1 MKTNSNN
8 KKHRLSI
15 AKREA
20 YTGMFYIAPF
30 FIGTLVF
37 FLYPLI
43 SSFILSFGDI
53 DKSQAGFHINIVGID
68 NYWNAFFQDVIFV
81 PRFIS
86 AVKNTLIDVPL
97 VVVFSLIIAIMLNKV
112 TRFSGYFRVVMF
124 LPFLLGTGYVL
135 EHLFTLGVDAQV
147 LSVQSGNI
155 FSREILNYIGED
167 FVEVIDIIFGRIVKI
182 LWMSGVQILLFLS
195 AIQNISVSL
204 YEAARI
210 DGANEYT
217 TFWKITLP
225 MISPILLLN
234 IFYTVITSFTESTN
248 KVLTYIQEQ
257 TVRYAA
263 HGFAAAMG
271 WIYFAFVLL
280 LLGAVQFLF
289 GGYMKKN
296 QSSEVKKK

>member
-1 MKTNSNN
+1 MN
-8 KKHRLSI
+8 KKTGIKKKRLSI
-15 AKREA
+15 TKREA

-30 FIGTLVF
+30 FIGTVIF

-43 SSFILSFGDI
+43 SSLILSFGDI
-53 DKSQAGFHINIVGID
+53 DKSQAGFNIKMVGFD
-68 NYWNAFFQDVIFV
+68 NYWSAFFEDVIFV

-86 AVKNTLIDVPL
+86 TVKNTLIDVPL
-97 VVVFSLIIAIMLNKV
+97 VVVFSLIIAIMLNKI
-112 TRFSGYFRVVMF
+112 TKFSGYFRVVLF

-135 EHLFTLGVDAQV
+135 EYLFNLGVDAQV
-147 LSVQSGNI
+147 LSIQNGNI
-155 FSREILNYIGED
+155 FSRAVLNYIGED
-167 FVEVIDIIFGRIVKI
+167 FVKILDIIFGRIVKI

-248 KVLTYIQEQ
+248 KVLAYIQEQ

-280 LLGAVQFLF
+280 LLGAIQILF

-296 QSSEVKKK
+296 QSSGVKEK

>member
-1 MKTNSNN
+1 MN
-8 KKHRLSI
+8 KKTGIKKKRLSI
-15 AKREA
+15 TKREA

-30 FIGTLVF
+30 FIGTVIF

-43 SSFILSFGDI
+43 SSLILSFGDI
-53 DKSQAGFHINIVGID
+53 DKSQAGFNIKMVGFD
-68 NYWNAFFQDVIFV
+68 NYWSAFFEDVIFV

-86 AVKNTLIDVPL
+86 TVKNTLIDVPL
-97 VVVFSLIIAIMLNKV
+97 VVVFSLIIAIMLNKI
-112 TRFSGYFRVVMF
+112 TKFSGYFRVVLF

-135 EHLFTLGVDAQV
+135 EYLFNLGVDAQV
-147 LSVQSGNI
+147 LSIQNGNI
-155 FSREILNYIGED
+155 FSRAVLNYIGED
-167 FVEVIDIIFGRIVKI
+167 FVKILDIIFGRIVKI

-248 KVLTYIQEQ
+248 KVLAYIQEQ

-280 LLGAVQFLF
+280 LLGAVQILF

-296 QSSEVKKK
+296 QSSGVKEK